1 MAILKSGLGIFSGK
15 IGGIRAWE
23 SNGRTIVASYDV
35 KCKNPKTEAQMKQRL
50 KLINILNNYRV
61 LKPALLENFEGIAG
75 NRNAATFFRKY
86 NLRQKPVWL
95 TKTDA
100 LYHKVVLAPYCVS
113 QGIIKPIEYSLSSAG
128 LTSNIELGT
137 TVKEVTTD
145 VTNLAYAILQNHE
158 DWSKGDTLQI
168 VAMRQSLKDNLKSDS
183 SRAEMEAVTLIMT
196 TGKNQPLD
204 SVVGVNGLKSMGI
217 TIANHDGRL
226 GIDISNR
233 SDYVYALALVHGRGT
248 GIKRLLSTQNLV
260 LSDTSIYDHYISSEQ
275 MIEALKSYKTN
286 MEPDAYLSPSK

>member
-1 MAILKSGLGIFSGK
+1 MAILKSGLGTFSGK

-113 QGIIKPIEYSLSSAG
+113 QGIITPIEYSLTSAG
-128 LTSNIELGT
+128 LTSNIDLGT

-158 DWSKGDTLQI
+158 DWSNGDTLQI

-204 SVVGVNGLKSMGI
+204 SVVGVNHLKSMGI

-260 LSDTSIYDHYISSEQ
+260 LSDTSIYDHYASSEQ
-275 MIEALKSYKTN
+275 MVEALKSYKTK

>member
-1 MAILKSGLGIFSGK
+1 MAILKSGLGTFSGK

-35 KCKNPKTEAQMKQRL
+35 KCRNPKTEAQMKQRL

-113 QGIIKPIEYSLSSAG
+113 QGIITPIEYSLSSAG

-137 TVKEVTTD
+137 TDKKVTTD
-145 VTNLAYAILQNHE
+145 VTNLAHAILQNHE
-158 DWSKGDTLQI
+158 DWSNGDTLQI

-226 GIDISNR
+226 GIDISNK

-260 LSDTSIYDHYISSEQ
+260 LSDTSIYDHYASSEQ
-275 MIEALKSYKTN
+275 MVEALKSYKTK

>member
-1 MAILKSGLGIFSGK
+1 MAILKSGLGTFSGK

-113 QGIIKPIEYSLSSAG
+113 QGIITPIEYSLSSAG

-158 DWSKGDTLQI
+158 DWSNGDTLQI

-204 SVVGVNGLKSMGI
+204 SVVGVNGLKNMGI

-260 LSDTSIYDHYISSEQ
+260 LSDTSIYDHYASSEQ
-275 MIEALKSYKTN
+275 MVEALKSYKTK

>member
-1 MAILKSGLGIFSGK
+1 MAILKSGLGTFSGK

-204 SVVGVNGLKSMGI
+204 SVVGVNHLKSMGI

-226 GIDISNR
+226 GIDVSNR
-233 SDYVYALALVHGRGT
+233 SEYVYALALVHGRGT
-248 GIKRLLSTQNLV
+248 GIKRLLSTQSLV
-260 LSDTSIYDHYISSEQ
+260 LSETSIYDRYTSSEQ

>member
-1 MAILKSGLGIFSGK
+1 MAILKSGLGTFSGK

-100 LYHKVVLAPYCVS
+100 LDHKVVLAPYCVS

-137 TVKEVTTD
+137 TDKEVTTD

-158 DWSKGDTLQI
+158 DWSNGDTLQI

-204 SVVGVNGLKSMGI
+204 SVVGVNHLKSMGI

-260 LSDTSIYDHYISSEQ
+260 LSDTSIYDHYASSEQ
-275 MIEALKSYKTN
+275 MVEALKSYKTK

>member
-158 DWSKGDTLQI
+158 DWSNGDTLQI

-260 LSDTSIYDHYISSEQ
+260 LSDTSIYDHYASSEQ
-275 MIEALKSYKTN
+275 MVEALKSYKTN

>member
-1 MAILKSGLGIFSGK
+1 MAILKSGLGTFSGK

-158 DWSKGDTLQI
+158 DWSNGDTLQI

-260 LSDTSIYDHYISSEQ
+260 LSDTSIYDHYASSEQ
-275 MIEALKSYKTN
+275 MVEALKSYKTK

>member
-35 KCKNPKTEAQMKQRL
+35 KCRNPKTEAQMKQRL

-113 QGIIKPIEYSLSSAG
+113 QGIIKPIEYSLTSAG

-158 DWSKGDTLQI
+158 DWSNGDTLQI

-260 LSDTSIYDHYISSEQ
+260 LSDTSIYDHYASSEQ
-275 MIEALKSYKTN
+275 MVEALKSYKTK

>member
-1 MAILKSGLGIFSGK
+1 MAILKSGLGTFSGK

-113 QGIIKPIEYSLSSAG
+113 QGIITPIEYSLSSAG

-137 TVKEVTTD
+137 TDKEVTTD
-145 VTNLAYAILQNHE
+145 VTNLTYAILQNHE
-158 DWSKGDTLQI
+158 DWSNGDTLQI

-248 GIKRLLSTQNLV
+248 GIKRLLSTQSLV
-260 LSDTSIYDHYISSEQ
+260 LSETSIYDRYTSSEQ
-275 MIEALKSYKTN
+275 MIEALKSYKTK

>member
-1 MAILKSGLGIFSGK
+1 MAILKSGLGTFSGK

-158 DWSKGDTLQI
+158 DWSNGDTLQI

-204 SVVGVNGLKSMGI
+204 SVVGINHLKSMGI

-260 LSDTSIYDHYISSEQ
+260 LSDTSIYDHYASSEQ
-275 MIEALKSYKTN
+275 MVEALKSYKTN

>member
-1 MAILKSGLGIFSGK
+1 MAILKSGLGTFSGK

-137 TVKEVTTD
+137 KDLEVTTD

-158 DWSKGDTLQI
+158 DWSNGDTLQI

-183 SRAEMEAVTLIMT
+183 SRTEMEAVTLIMT

-204 SVVGVNGLKSMGI
+204 SVVGVNGLKNMGI

-260 LSDTSIYDHYISSEQ
+260 LSDTSIYDHYASSEQ
-275 MIEALKSYKTN
+275 MVEALKSYKTK

>member
-35 KCKNPKTEAQMKQRL
+35 KCRNPKTEAQMKQRL

-113 QGIIKPIEYSLSSAG
+113 QGIITPIEYSLSSAG

-158 DWSKGDTLQI
+158 DWSNGDTLQI

-204 SVVGVNGLKSMGI
+204 SVVGVNGLKNMGI

-260 LSDTSIYDHYISSEQ
+260 LSDTSIYDHYASSEQ
-275 MIEALKSYKTN
+275 MVEALKSYKTK

>member
-35 KCKNPKTEAQMKQRL
+35 KCRNPKTEAQMKQRL

-128 LTSNIELGT
+128 LTSNIDLGT
-137 TVKEVTTD
+137 TDKEVTTD

-204 SVVGVNGLKSMGI
+204 SVEGVNGLKNIGI
-217 TIANHDGRL
+217 TLANHDGRL

-260 LSDTSIYDHYISSEQ
+260 LSDTSIYDHYASSEQ
-275 MIEALKSYKTN
+275 MVEALKSYKTK

>member
-35 KCKNPKTEAQMKQRL
+35 KCRNPKTEAQMKQRL

-217 TIANHDGRL
+217 TLANHDGRL

-260 LSDTSIYDHYISSEQ
+260 LSDTSIYDHYASSEQ
-275 MIEALKSYKTN
+275 MVEALKSYKTK

>member
-128 LTSNIELGT
+128 LTSNIDLDT
-137 TVKEVTTD
+137 TDKKVTTD

-158 DWSKGDTLQI
+158 DWSNGDTLQI

-196 TGKNQPLD
+196 NNKNQPLD
-204 SVVGVNGLKSMGI
+204 SVVGVNHLKSMGI

-260 LSDTSIYDHYISSEQ
+260 LSDTSIYDHYASSEQ
-275 MIEALKSYKTN
+275 MVEALKSYKTK

>member
-1 MAILKSGLGIFSGK
+1 MAILKSGLGTFSGK

-100 LYHKVVLAPYCVS
+100 LYHNVVLAPYCVS

-204 SVVGVNGLKSMGI
+204 SVVGVNHLKSMGI

-260 LSDTSIYDHYISSEQ
+260 LSDTSIYDHYASSEQ
-275 MIEALKSYKTN
+275 MVEALKSYKTK

>member
-1 MAILKSGLGIFSGK
+1 MAILKSGLGTFSGK

-113 QGIIKPIEYSLSSAG
+113 QGIITPIEYSLTSAG
-128 LTSNIELGT
+128 LTSNIDLGT

-145 VTNLAYAILQNHE
+145 VTNLAHAILQNHE
-158 DWSKGDTLQI
+158 DWGKGDTLQI

-204 SVVGVNGLKSMGI
+204 SVVGVNHLKSMGI

-260 LSDTSIYDHYISSEQ
+260 LSDTSIYDHYASSEQ
-275 MIEALKSYKTN
+275 MVEALKSYKTK
-286 MEPDAYLSPSK
+286 MEPNAYLSPSK

>member
-86 NLRQKPVWL
+86 NLMQKSVWL
-95 TKTDA
+95 TKNDA

-113 QGIIKPIEYSLSSAG
+113 QGIIKPIEYSLTSAG
-128 LTSNIELGT
+128 LTSNIELVT
-137 TVKEVTTD
+137 TDKEVTTD

-168 VAMRQSLKDNLKSDS
+168 VAMRQSLRDNLKSNS
-183 SRAEMEAVTLIMT
+183 FRIEMEAVTFILT
-196 TGKNQPLD
+196 NSKNQPLD
-204 SVVGVNGLKSMGI
+204 SVVGVNHLKNIGI
-217 TIANHDGRL
+217 TLANHDGRL

-260 LSDTSIYDHYISSEQ
+260 LSDTSIYDHYASSEQ
-275 MIEALKSYKTN
+275 MVEALKSYKTN

>member
-113 QGIIKPIEYSLSSAG
+113 QGIITPIEYSLSSAG

-260 LSDTSIYDHYISSEQ
+260 LSNTSIYDHYASSEQ
-275 MIEALKSYKTN
+275 MVEALKSYKTK

>member
-1 MAILKSGLGIFSGK
+1 MAILKSGLGTFSGK

-113 QGIIKPIEYSLSSAG
+113 QGIITPIEYSLTSAG
-128 LTSNIELGT
+128 LTSNIDLGT
-137 TVKEVTTD
+137 TDKKVTTD

-204 SVVGVNGLKSMGI
+204 SVVGVNHLKSMGI

-260 LSDTSIYDHYISSEQ
+260 LSDTSIYDHYASSEQ
-275 MIEALKSYKTN
+275 MVEALKSYKTK

>member
-183 SRAEMEAVTLIMT
+183 SRAEMEAVTFILT

-204 SVVGVNGLKSMGI
+204 SVVGVNHLKSMGI

-260 LSDTSIYDHYISSEQ
+260 LSDTSIYDHYASSEQ
-275 MIEALKSYKTN
+275 MVEALKSYKTK

>member
-113 QGIIKPIEYSLSSAG
+113 QGIITPIEYSLSSAG
-128 LTSNIELGT
+128 LTSNIDLGT
-137 TVKEVTTD
+137 TDKEVTTD

-158 DWSKGDTLQI
+158 DWSNGDTLQI

-260 LSDTSIYDHYISSEQ
+260 LSDTSIYDHYASSEQ
-275 MIEALKSYKTN
+275 MVEALKSYKTK

>member
-35 KCKNPKTEAQMKQRL
+35 KCRNPKTEAQMKQRL

-86 NLRQKPVWL
+86 NLRRKPVWL

-113 QGIIKPIEYSLSSAG
+113 QGIITPIEYSLSSAG

-158 DWSKGDTLQI
+158 DWSNGDTLQI

-204 SVVGVNGLKSMGI
+204 SVVGVNGLKNMGI

-260 LSDTSIYDHYISSEQ
+260 LSDTSIYDHYASSEQ
-275 MIEALKSYKTN
+275 MVEALKSYKTK

>member
-35 KCKNPKTEAQMKQRL
+35 KCRNPKTEAQMKQRL

-113 QGIIKPIEYSLSSAG
+113 QGIIKPIEYSLTSAG
-128 LTSNIELGT
+128 LTSNIVLGT
-137 TVKEVTTD
+137 KDLEVTTD
-145 VTNLAYAILQNHE
+145 VTNLAYSIRKNNE
-158 DWSKGDTLQI
+158 DWSNGDTLQI
-168 VAMRQSLKDNLKSDS
+168 VAMRQSLRDNLKSNS
-183 SRAEMEAVTLIMT
+183 FRIEMAAVTFILT
-196 TGKNQPLD
+196 TSKNQPLD
-204 SVVGVNGLKSMGI
+204 SVEGVNGLKSMGI
-217 TIANHDGRL
+217 TLANHDGRL
-226 GIDISNR
+226 GIDISDR
-233 SDYVYALALVHGRGT
+233 SEYVYALALVHGRGT

-260 LSDTSIYDHYISSEQ
+260 LSDTSIYDHYASSEQ
-275 MIEALKSYKTN
+275 MVEALKSYKTN

>member
-128 LTSNIELGT
+128 LTSNIDLGT
-137 TVKEVTTD
+137 TDKKVTTD

-158 DWSKGDTLQI
+158 DWSNGDTLQI

-196 TGKNQPLD
+196 NNKNQPLD
-204 SVVGVNGLKSMGI
+204 SVVGVNHLKSMGI

-260 LSDTSIYDHYISSEQ
+260 LSDTSIYDHYASSEQ
-275 MIEALKSYKTN
+275 MVEALKSYKTK

>member
-1 MAILKSGLGIFSGK
+1 MAILKSGLGTFSGK

-113 QGIIKPIEYSLSSAG
+113 QGIITPIEYSLSSAG

-137 TVKEVTTD
+137 TDKEVTTD

-204 SVVGVNGLKSMGI
+204 SVVGVNHLKNIGI
-217 TIANHDGRL
+217 TLANHDGRL

-260 LSDTSIYDHYISSEQ
+260 LSDTSIYDHYASSEQ
-275 MIEALKSYKTN
+275 MVEALKSYKTK

>member
-1 MAILKSGLGIFSGK
+1 MAILKSGLGTFSGK

-35 KCKNPKTEAQMKQRL
+35 KCRNPKTEAQMKQRL

-113 QGIIKPIEYSLSSAG
+113 QGIIKPIEYSLTSAG

-158 DWSKGDTLQI
+158 DWSNGDTLQI

-204 SVVGVNGLKSMGI
+204 SVVGINHLKSMGI

-260 LSDTSIYDHYISSEQ
+260 LSDTSIYDHYASSEQ
-275 MIEALKSYKTN
+275 MVEALKSYKTK

>member
-113 QGIIKPIEYSLSSAG
+113 QGIITPIEYSLTSAG
-128 LTSNIELGT
+128 LTSNIDLGT
-137 TVKEVTTD
+137 TDKKVTTD
-145 VTNLAYAILQNHE
+145 VTNLAHAILQNHE
-158 DWSKGDTLQI
+158 DWSNGDTLQI
-168 VAMRQSLKDNLKSDS
+168 VAMRQSLKDNLQSNTFHI
-183 SRAEMEAVTLIMT
+183 EMEAVTFIMT

-204 SVVGVNGLKSMGI
+204 SVVGVNHLKSMGI

-260 LSDTSIYDHYISSEQ
+260 LSDTSIYDHYASSEQ
-275 MIEALKSYKTN
+275 MVEALKSYKTN

>member
-1 MAILKSGLGIFSGK
+1 MAILKSGLGTFSGK

-128 LTSNIELGT
+128 LTSNIDLGT

-145 VTNLAYAILQNHE
+145 VSNLAHAILKNHE

-204 SVVGVNGLKSMGI
+204 SVVGVNHLKSMGI

-260 LSDTSIYDHYISSEQ
+260 LSDTSIYDHYASSEQ
-275 MIEALKSYKTN
+275 MVEALKSYKTK

>member
-1 MAILKSGLGIFSGK
+1 MAILKSGLGTFSGK

-35 KCKNPKTEAQMKQRL
+35 KCRNPKTEAQMKQRL

-137 TVKEVTTD
+137 TDKEVTTD

-158 DWSKGDTLQI
+158 DWSNGDTLQI

-204 SVVGVNGLKSMGI
+204 SVVGVNHLKSMGI

-260 LSDTSIYDHYISSEQ
+260 LSDTSIYDHYASSEQ
-275 MIEALKSYKTN
+275 MVEALKSYKTK

>member
-1 MAILKSGLGIFSGK
+1 MAILKSGLGTFSGK

-35 KCKNPKTEAQMKQRL
+35 KCRNPKTEAQMKQRL

-204 SVVGVNGLKSMGI
+204 SVVGVNGLKNMGI

-260 LSDTSIYDHYISSEQ
+260 LSDTSIYDHYASSEQ
-275 MIEALKSYKTN
+275 MVEALKSYKTK

>member
-113 QGIIKPIEYSLSSAG
+113 QGIIKPIEYSLTSAG

-158 DWSKGDTLQI
+158 DWSNGDTLQI

-204 SVVGVNGLKSMGI
+204 SVVGINGLKSMGI

-260 LSDTSIYDHYISSEQ
+260 LSDTSIHDHYASSEK
-275 MIEALKSYKTN
+275 MVEALKSYKTK

>member
-35 KCKNPKTEAQMKQRL
+35 KCRNPKTEAQMKQRL

-137 TVKEVTTD
+137 TDKEVTTD
-145 VTNLAYAILQNHE
+145 VTNLAHAILQNHE
-158 DWSKGDTLQI
+158 DWSNGDTLQI

-260 LSDTSIYDHYISSEQ
+260 LSDTSIYDHYASSEQ
-275 MIEALKSYKTN
+275 MVEALKSYKTK

>member
-137 TVKEVTTD
+137 KDLEVTTD
-145 VTNLAYAILQNHE
+145 VTNLAYSIRKNNE
-158 DWSKGDTLQI
+158 DWSNGDTLQI
-168 VAMRQSLKDNLKSDS
+168 VAMRQSLKDNLQSNTFHI
-183 SRAEMEAVTLIMT
+183 EMEAVTLIMT

-260 LSDTSIYDHYISSEQ
+260 LSDTSIYDHYASSEQ
-275 MIEALKSYKTN
+275 MVEALKSYKTK

>member
-1 MAILKSGLGIFSGK
+1 MAILKSGLGTFSGK

-35 KCKNPKTEAQMKQRL
+35 KCRNPKTEAQMKQRL

-86 NLRQKPVWL
+86 NLRQKTVWL

-113 QGIIKPIEYSLSSAG
+113 QGIIKPIEYSLTSAG

-158 DWSKGDTLQI
+158 DWSNGDTLQI

-204 SVVGVNGLKSMGI
+204 SVVGINHLKSMGI

-260 LSDTSIYDHYISSEQ
+260 LSDTSIYDHYASSEQ
-275 MIEALKSYKTN
+275 MVEALKS
-286 MEPDAYLSPSK
+286 

>member
-1 MAILKSGLGIFSGK
+1 MAILKSGLGTFSGK

-86 NLRQKPVWL
+86 NLMQKPVWL

-100 LYHKVVLAPYCVS
+100 LYHNVVLAPYCVS

-158 DWSKGDTLQI
+158 DWSNGDTLQI

-204 SVVGVNGLKSMGI
+204 SVVGVNHLKSMGI

-260 LSDTSIYDHYISSEQ
+260 LSDTSIYDHYASSEQ
-275 MIEALKSYKTN
+275 MVEALKSYKTK

>member
-128 LTSNIELGT
+128 LTSTIELGT

-217 TIANHDGRL
+217 TLANHDGRL

-260 LSDTSIYDHYISSEQ
+260 LSDTSIYDHYASSEQ
-275 MIEALKSYKTN
+275 MVEALKSYKTK

>member
-1 MAILKSGLGIFSGK
+1 MAILKSGLGTFSGK

-35 KCKNPKTEAQMKQRL
+35 KCRNPKTEAQMKQRL

-113 QGIIKPIEYSLSSAG
+113 QGIITPIEYSLSSAG

-158 DWSKGDTLQI
+158 DWSNGDTLQI

-204 SVVGVNGLKSMGI
+204 SVVGVNHLKSMGI

-260 LSDTSIYDHYISSEQ
+260 LSDTSIYDHYASSEQ
-275 MIEALKSYKTN
+275 MVEALKSYKTK

>member
-35 KCKNPKTEAQMKQRL
+35 NCKNPKTEAQMKQRL

-128 LTSNIELGT
+128 LTSNIGLGT
-137 TVKEVTTD
+137 TDKEVTTD

-183 SRAEMEAVTLIMT
+183 SRAEMEAVTLILT

-217 TIANHDGRL
+217 TIANRDGRL
-226 GIDISNR
+226 GIGISDS
-233 SDYVYALALVHGRGT
+233 SDYIYALALVHGRGK
-248 GIKRLLSTQNLV
+248 GIKRLLSTQSLV

>member
-158 DWSKGDTLQI
+158 DWSNGDTLQI

-260 LSDTSIYDHYISSEQ
+260 LSDTSIYDHYASSEQ
-275 MIEALKSYKTN
+275 MVEALKSYKTK